1 MMGCKRPVLENGYFQ
16 AFNRKNVDLVDISA
30 NPIQS
35 FSTNGICLFD
45 QEYDLDLIVM
55 ATGFGAMTGALMKID
70 ISGRGELGLK
80 EK

>member
-55 ATGFGAMTGALMKID
+55 AIGFGAMTGDLMKID
-70 ISGRGELGLK
+70 IFGRGELGLK

>member
-1 MMGCKRPVLENGYFQ
+1 MEEEYDATSGWVVPNFYKVPEG
-16 AFNRKNVDLVDISA
+16 S
-30 NPIQS
+30 
-35 FSTNGICLFD
+35 LFD

-55 ATGFGAMTGALMKID
+55 ATGFGTMTGSLMKID

>member
-1 MMGCKRPVLENGYFQ
+1 M
-16 AFNRKNVDLVDISA
+16 VDISA

-35 FSTNGICLFD
+35 FSTNGICLSD

-55 ATGFGAMTGALMKID
+55 AIGFGTMTGTLMKID

>member
-35 FSTNGICLFD
+35 FNTNGICLFD

-55 ATGFGAMTGALMKID
+55 N
-70 ISGRGELGLK
+70 
-80 EK
+80 